1 MFGIQKSSQVFIE
14 RMFVCLTDQ
23 VLCHEVVIQT
33 LIRHVPF
40 LQGGIQRQCLDFWL
54 GYRLCPG
61 GRMGDVVM
69 NLVLDTPSLRSLQD
83 IQNRIIPHAVEFRSL
98 EFVELVGQERKIWEL
113 PDNLEKF
120 IFSRLAR

>member
-1 MFGIQKSSQVFIE
+1 
-14 RMFVCLTDQ
+14 
-23 VLCHEVVIQT
+23 
-33 LIRHVPF
+33 
-40 LQGGIQRQCLDFWL
+40 
-54 GYRLCPG
+54 
-61 GRMGDVVM
+61 MGDVVM

-98 EFVELVGQERKIWEL
+98 AFMELVGQERKIWEL